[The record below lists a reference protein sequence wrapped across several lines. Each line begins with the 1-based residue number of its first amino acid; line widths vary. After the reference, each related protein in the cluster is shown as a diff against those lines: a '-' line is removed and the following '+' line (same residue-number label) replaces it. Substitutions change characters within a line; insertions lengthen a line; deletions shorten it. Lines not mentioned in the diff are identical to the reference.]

1 MKKILFLLSL
11 TVIIFSVIS
20 CEKDPH
26 IPPDIQFKTGPGYTS
41 GDATV
46 AKNTAVTVGIIA
58 TKTEDELRTY
68 NISYAYDN
76 ATTTTTAQT
85 FTISKSE
92 ENRYEKDYTF
102 STRNQTGTERWI
114 FTVTDRDGNIAQKQ
128 IVLTI
133 Q

>member
-1 MKKILFLLSL
+1 MKKLLFLSALI
-11 TVIIFSVIS
+11 VIVFTIS
-20 CEKDPH
+20 SCKKDPH
-26 IPPDIQFKTGPGYTS
+26 VPPDIQFKTGSGYTS

-46 AKNTAVTVGIIA
+46 AKNTAITVGIIA
-58 TKTEDELRTY
+58 VKTEDELRTY

-76 ATTTTTAQT
+76 AATTTTAQT
-85 FTISKSE
+85 FTISKNE
-92 ENRYEKDYTF
+92 ENHYEKDYTF
-102 STRNQTGTERWI
+102 TTRNQTGTERWI